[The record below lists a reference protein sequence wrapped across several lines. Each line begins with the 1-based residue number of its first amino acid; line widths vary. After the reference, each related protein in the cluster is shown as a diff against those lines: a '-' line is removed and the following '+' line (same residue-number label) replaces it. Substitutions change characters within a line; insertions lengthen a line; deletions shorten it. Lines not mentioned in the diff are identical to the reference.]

1 VIVGGGDCDAAQ
13 FGCTAYESSAMKIV
27 TAGILLIGDELLS
40 GRTQDTN
47 LATIAAFLAPL
58 GVSVGEARILPDNAD
73 VIARTVRTFSEQFD
87 YVFTT
92 GGIGPTHDDIT
103 ADCIAA
109 AFDLGITEREDAL
122 ESLRERYSEG
132 ELNAARRRM
141 ARIPDG
147 ASLIANPVSQAP
159 GFQTRNVFTLAGVPQ
174 IMRGMLADIGHRIE
188 GGAKTY
194 QISVTCSGI
203 GEGDAAA
210 PLAKIEA
217 DHPGVSIGSYPFFN
231 ADLRGLS
238 FVARGPDETQL
249 ARVESDLK
257 ALVASLTRG

>member
-1 VIVGGGDCDAAQ
+1 MTD
-13 FGCTAYESSAMKIV
+13 EKIV
-27 TAGILLIGDELLS
+27 TAGVLLIGDELLS

-47 LATIAAFLAPL
+47 LAEIAKFLGPL
-58 GVSVGEARILPDNAD
+58 GVQIGEARILSDNAD
-73 VIARTVRTFSEQFD
+73 VIRDAVKAFSERFD

-109 AFDLGITEREDAL
+109 AFDLGISEREDAL
-122 ESLRERYSEG
+122 DELRKRYDES

-147 ASLIANPVSQAP
+147 AFLIDNPVSQAP

-174 IMRGMLADIGHRIE
+174 IMRGMLPDITHRIE
-188 GGAKTY
+188 GGATVF
-194 QISVTCSGI
+194 QITVAVSNV

-210 PLAKIEA
+210 RLSEIEMA
-217 DHPGVSIGSYPFFN
+217 YPGVSIGSYPWFN
-231 ADLRGLS
+231 DELRGVN
-238 FVARGPDETQL
+238 FVARGTDEAVL
-249 ARVESDLK
+249 ATVKLEIES
-257 ALVASLTRG
+257 LVADLTSA

>member
-1 VIVGGGDCDAAQ
+1 MLEQKTKASNK
-13 FGCTAYESSAMKIV
+13 TV

-47 LATIAAFLAPL
+47 LAEIAKFLAPL
-58 GVSVGEARILPDNAD
+58 GVQVGEARILSDNAD
-73 VIARTVRTFSEQFD
+73 TIRETVKVFSDTFD

-109 AFDLGITEREDAL
+109 AFGLGISEREDAL
-122 ESLRERYSEG
+122 AELRKRYTDSD
-132 ELNAARRRM
+132 LNAARRRM

-147 ASLIANPVSQAP
+147 ASLIDNPVSQAP

-174 IMRGMLADIGHRIE
+174 IMRGMLSDISHRIE
-188 GGAKTY
+188 GGAKVF
-194 QISVTCSGI
+194 QITVSAPDV

-210 PLAKIEA
+210 RLAEIETA
-217 DHPGVSIGSYPFFN
+217 HPGVSIGSYPWFN
-231 ADLRGLS
+231 DELRGIN
-238 FVARGPDETQL
+238 FVARSTDEVVL
-249 ARVESDLK
+249 ADVKRDIET
-257 ALVASLTRG
+257 LVADLLS

>member
-1 VIVGGGDCDAAQ
+1 M
-13 FGCTAYESSAMKIV
+13 TSPRTV

-47 LATIAAFLAPL
+47 LATLAQFLGPL
-58 GVSVGEARILPDNAD
+58 GITVGEARILPDDAD
-73 VIARTVRTFSEQFD
+73 VIIDTVRAFSERFD

-109 AFDLGITEREDAL
+109 AFGLGIAERDDAIAMLRQRYAED
-122 ESLRERYSEG
+122 

-141 ARIPDG
+141 ARVPDG
-147 ASLIANPVSQAP
+147 ASLIDNPVSQAP

-174 IMRGMLADIGHRIE
+174 IMRGMLPDIVHRLE
-188 GGAKTY
+188 GGAEVH
-194 QISVTCSGI
+194 QITVTCEGM

-210 PLAKIEA
+210 RLAAIEA
-217 DHPGVSIGSYPFFN
+217 AHAGVSIGSYPFFN
-231 ADLRGLS
+231 DDLRGVS
-238 FVARGPDETQL
+238 FVARSRDTAAL
-249 ARVESDLK
+249 ASAEAALK
-257 ALVASLTRG
+257 ALVADLAGG

>member
-1 VIVGGGDCDAAQ
+1 MLRSIDPPMTNNQ
-13 FGCTAYESSAMKIV
+13 IV

-47 LATIAAFLAPL
+47 LAEIAKFLGPL
-58 GVSVGEARILPDNAD
+58 GVQVGEARILSDNAD
-73 VIARTVRTFSEQFD
+73 VIRETVRAFSDRFD

-109 AFDLGITEREDAL
+109 AFGLGISEREDAL
-122 ESLRERYSEG
+122 NELRKRYEES

-147 ASLIANPVSQAP
+147 AFLIDNPVSQAP

-174 IMRGMLADIGHRIE
+174 IMRGMLSDITHRID
-188 GGAKTY
+188 GGAKVF
-194 QISVTCSGI
+194 QITVSASNV

-210 PLAKIEA
+210 RLADIEST
-217 DHPGVSIGSYPFFN
+217 HPGVSIGSYPWFN
-231 ADLRGLS
+231 DDLRGVN
-238 FVARGPDETQL
+238 FVARGTDEAVL
-249 ARVESDLK
+249 DKVKREIE
-257 ALVASLTRG
+257 ALVADLLS

>member
-1 VIVGGGDCDAAQ
+1 MNDAMSQ
-13 FGCTAYESSAMKIV
+13 KSV

-47 LATIAAFLAPL
+47 LATLAKFLAPL
-58 GVSVGEARILPDNAD
+58 GVGVGEARILPDDAET
-73 VIARTVRTFSEQFD
+73 IAQAVRAFSERFD

-109 AFDLGITEREDAL
+109 AFGLSIGEREDAL
-122 ESLRERYSEG
+122 DALRERYAEH

-141 ARIPDG
+141 ARVPDG

-194 QISVTCSGI
+194 QITVTAEGI
-203 GEGDAAA
+203 GEGDSAAR
-210 PLAKIEA
+210 LAEIEREN
-217 DHPGVSIGSYPFFN
+217 PGVSLGSYPFFN
-231 ADLRGLS
+231 DALRGVS
-238 FVARGPDETQL
+238 FVARGPDEAQL
-249 ARVESDLK
+249 ARVEAALK
-257 ALVASLTRG
+257 ALVAEMTDA

>member
-1 VIVGGGDCDAAQ
+1 M
-13 FGCTAYESSAMKIV
+13 THTKTV

-47 LATIAAFLAPL
+47 LGTIAKFLSPL
-58 GVSVGEARILPDNAD
+58 GVQIGEARILADDAEIIRNA
-73 VIARTVRTFSEQFD
+73 VKAFSERYD

-109 AFDLGITEREDAL
+109 AFDLGIDEREDAL
-122 ESLRERYSEG
+122 DALRERYSDD
-132 ELNAARRRM
+132 ELNEARRRM

-174 IMRGMLADIGHRIE
+174 IMRGMLSDIVHRID
-188 GGAKTY
+188 GGAKVH
-194 QISVTCSGI
+194 QITVEAQNI

-210 PLAKIEA
+210 RLAEIERSY
-217 DHPGVSIGSYPFFN
+217 PGVSIGSYPWFN
-231 ADLRGLS
+231 DELRGVN
-238 FVARGPDETQL
+238 FVARGRDEIVLL
-249 ARVESDLK
+249 AVKLDIEKLLSELK
-257 ALVASLTRG
+257 

>member
-1 VIVGGGDCDAAQ
+1 MPPEMQ
-13 FGCTAYESSAMKIV
+13 SCTRASMTQRKTV

-47 LATIAAFLAPL
+47 LAEIAKFLGPL
-58 GVSVGEARILPDNAD
+58 GVQVREARILAD
-73 VIARTVRTFSEQFD
+73 DADTIRDSVRSFSEGYD

-109 AFDLGITEREDAL
+109 AFDLGISEREDAL
-122 ESLRERYSEG
+122 NALRQRYSDA
-132 ELNAARRRM
+132 ELNEARRRM

-147 ASLIANPVSQAP
+147 ASLIDNPVSQAP

-174 IMRGMLADIGHRIE
+174 IMRGMLSDITHRIQ
-188 GGAKTY
+188 GGAKVY
-194 QISVTCSGI
+194 QITVSASDI

-210 PLAKIEA
+210 RLAAIEA
-217 DHPGVSIGSYPFFN
+217 DYPGVSIGSYPWFN
-231 ADLRGLS
+231 EELRGIN
-238 FVARGPDETQL
+238 FVARGQDEAVL
-249 ARVESDLK
+249 MDVKIEIEALISDLRK
-257 ALVASLTRG
+257 A